1 MPMSTLATLAFIG
14 VAAAGGTYMA
24 MRPTVADGRVIA
36 ADLMANSKDGKLT
49 EVECQREVPLGPRGA
64 EFTCDVKGSDGSTA
78 KVQMNLSRSGQYTMV
93 KILDS
98 TPPTR

>member
-1 MPMSTLATLAFIG
+1 MSTLATLAFIG
-14 VAAAGGTYMA
+14 AAAGAAGYLA

-36 ADLMANSKDGKLT
+36 ADLKASSKEAKLT
-49 EVECQREVPLGPRGA
+49 DITCDREVPLGASGA
-64 EFTCDVKGSDGSTA
+64 EFECKVRATDGSTA
-78 KVQMNLSRSGQYTMV
+78 KVKMSMSRSGQYTMV

>member
-1 MPMSTLATLAFIG
+1 MSTLATLAFIG
-14 VAAAGGTYMA
+14 AAAGAGTYLA

-49 EVECQREVPLGPRGA
+49 EVDCDRDVPLGPRGA
-64 EFTCDVKGSDGSTA
+64 EFTCTVSAGDGSTA
-78 KVQMNLSRSGQYTMV
+78 KLRMSLSRSGQYSMV

>member
-14 VAAAGGTYMA
+14 AAGAAAGYLA

-36 ADLMANSKDGKLT
+36 ADLKASSKEIQLT
-49 EVECQREVPLGPRGA
+49 DVTCDREVPIGPRGA
-64 EFTCDVKGSDGSTA
+64 DFQCSLKATDGSTA

>member
-1 MPMSTLATLAFIG
+1 MAMSTLATLAFIG
-14 VAAAGGTYMA
+14 AAAGAGGYLA

-36 ADLMANSKDGKLT
+36 ADLMAGSKDGKLT
-49 EVECQREVPLGPRGA
+49 EVICDREIPLGPRGA
-64 EFTCDVKGSDGSTA
+64 EFACTVSAGDGSTA
-78 KVQMNLSRSGQYTMV
+78 KLQMSLSRSGQYTMV